1 VRLWWTILFAAVNLA
16 ALGLFV
22 VAPFVGWWLPRGES
36 THAWD
41 VDFLFYVILWITGFF
56 FILTEALLI
65 IFLYR
70 YASRDDGKRRVY
82 TSTGPNVFQRVF
94 KPVSDLIHDQHRL
107 ELTWTI
113 IPGIIL
119 LLIAFVQVEAWAQI
133 KYTSRQPKFTDE
145 KEPLPIEVTAR
156 QFEWRMRYPSPNR
169 LKEIKKDPEQAKR
182 FARDDHFDDVHVV
195 NEIHTW
201 KGQTVLVYL
210 RSTDVIHSF
219 NIPHMRVKQDSLPGK
234 VIPVWFT
241 PLRSN
246 TKYNEQKKRWEDGG
260 GLDGKGEPIDRHLV
274 WEIPCA
280 ELCGWGHYHMIGRV
294 YVHETRQDFDRWLR
308 AAQESQDASSVSQAA
323 VRK

>member
-16 ALGLFV
+16 ALGLFI

-36 THAWD
+36 THAD
-41 VDFLFYVILWITGFF
+41 GVDDLFYLILWITGFF
-56 FILTEALLI
+56 FVLTEALLI
-65 IFLYR
+65 VFMYR
-70 YASRDDGKRRVY
+70 YASGDNGKRRVY
-82 TSTGPNVFQRVF
+82 TSSAPNVYQRTF
-94 KPVSDLIHDQHRL
+94 KPLTDLIHDQHRL

-119 LLIAFVQVEAWAQI
+119 LLIAFLQVEAWAQI
-133 KYTSRQPKFTDE
+133 KYTSRQPKFTE
-145 KEPLPIEVTAR
+145 ETEPLPIEVTAR
-156 QFEWRMRYPSPNR
+156 QFEWRMRYPSPER
-169 LKEIKKDPEQAKR
+169 LADIKKKPKDAPR
-182 FARDDHFDDVHVV
+182 FAKERHVDDVHVV

-246 TKYNEQKKRWEDGG
+246 TTYNEQKNRWEDGG
-260 GLDGKGEPIDRHLV
+260 GLNEKGEPKDSHLV

-294 YVHETRQDFDRWLR
+294 YVHETQEDFNRWLR
-308 AAQESQDASSVSQAA
+308 AAQEKQNASQPQTA
-323 VRK
+323 RR